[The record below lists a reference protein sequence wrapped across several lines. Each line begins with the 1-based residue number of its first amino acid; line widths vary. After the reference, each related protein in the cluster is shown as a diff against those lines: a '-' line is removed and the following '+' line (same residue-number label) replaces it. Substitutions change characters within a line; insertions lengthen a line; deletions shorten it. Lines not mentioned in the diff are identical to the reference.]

1 MGKLPRGA
9 FCFVFKEE
17 ASLSKEE
24 GGGGTWAEVV
34 ETFIDLNYFLSTYN
48 KRSLMPSTGD
58 SAVSR
63 TPALLE
69 LTFWLGE
76 RR

>member
-1 MGKLPRGA
+1 MGKLPRGG

-17 ASLSKEE
+17 TSLSKEE
-24 GGGGTWAEVV
+24 RDGGTWAEVI
-34 ETFIDLNYFLSTYN
+34 ETFIHLNCFLSTYN
-48 KRSLMPSTGD
+48 ERSLTPGTGD

-63 TPALLE
+63 APALLE

>member
-1 MGKLPRGA
+1 MGKLPRGG

-17 ASLSKEE
+17 ASLSKE

-34 ETFIDLNYFLSTYN
+34 ETFIDLNYFLSAY
-48 KRSLMPSTGD
+48 KEWSLMPSTGD

-63 TPALLE
+63 APALLE